1 VHQPQPQQ
9 QQQQQQQ
16 VTQQDIAANPQLTL
30 ADASSAQQLQE
41 QQQQQLLSR
50 QLLWD
55 TAAQLGLKRGSEIAP
70 PDITDSAG
78 SHLPRDSSTSS
89 GSRAA
94 ASSRRRRSRASSSS
108 SSSSGSSSSSRP
120 DVGTAV
126 DGTTSSSIDAAG
138 SHSIDQDDDHVS
150 DSISF
155 SSRDDAVVAAIARLG
170 RFLDFRERCASEV
183 LAKLAALG
191 YDKQLA
197 QRALQELQDAV
208 STACTVHPGISD
220 LCVAPGSGCYIRDH
234 GALAGRSGMQHMLLC
249 CL

>member
-1 VHQPQPQQ
+1 V
-9 QQQQQQQ
+9 
-16 VTQQDIAANPQLTL
+16 
-30 ADASSAQQLQE
+30 QE
-41 QQQQQLLSR
+41 QQQLRSR
-50 QLLWD
+50 QQLWD

-70 PDITDSAG
+70 PNGTDGASSDLA
-78 SHLPRDSSTSS
+78 SDSSTSS

-94 ASSRRRRSRASSSS
+94 TSSRRRRSRAGSSSS
-108 SSSSGSSSSSRP
+108 SSSSNSASFSSSKP

-126 DGTTSSSIDAAG
+126 NHSTNSSIDADG
-138 SHSIDQDDDHVS
+138 SQSDDQDDNGVS
-150 DSISF
+150 DSVTDSVSF
-155 SSRDDAVVAAIARLG
+155 CSRDDAVVAAIARLG

-197 QRALQELQDAV
+197 QRALQDLQDAV

-220 LCVAPGSGCYIRDH
+220 LCVATDRGCCF
-234 GALAGRSGMQHMLLC
+234 GVCGVLAGPSGMQHMLLW